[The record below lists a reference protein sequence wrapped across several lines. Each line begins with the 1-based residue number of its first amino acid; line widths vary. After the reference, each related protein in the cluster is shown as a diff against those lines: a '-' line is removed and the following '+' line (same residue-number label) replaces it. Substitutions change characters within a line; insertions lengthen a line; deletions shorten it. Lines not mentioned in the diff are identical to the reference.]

1 MNSRRLTCLLVFAA
15 LAVAARAQMVAFPDF
30 TNTAG
35 LQMNSAEVTTG
46 SSILLAAN
54 QQNRSGSFFTT
65 SQLDVT
71 DFSALFQF
79 RISSPGGQSD
89 GTSAGADGL
98 ALVLQRVG
106 AAALG
111 GNGEALGYG
120 QRGGSAAIGTSV
132 AVEFDT
138 FANSWDP
145 STNHIGLNL
154 NGSLTSLA
162 ATDIAEAFDSGLL
175 WTVWVDYDGTTLQ
188 VRASNNGVR
197 PTSAT
202 LSQELNIASTIGGST
217 AFVGFT
223 GSTGSAYGT
232 HEIVA
237 FAFSTNFVEGGLTMV
252 PEPST
257 YALLALGLGAV
268 GAAVWRRRARR

>member
-1 MNSRRLTCLLVFAA
+1 MTPRPLAGLIVFAA
-15 LAVAARAQMVAFPDF
+15 MVVAARAQVVAFPNF
-30 TNTAG
+30 TDTTG
-35 LQMNSAEVTTG
+35 LQLNSAEVTAGNT
-46 SSILLAAN
+46 ILLAAN

-65 SQLDVT
+65 TQWDVT
-71 DFSALFQF
+71 DFSAFFQF

-98 ALVLQRVG
+98 ALVMQRVG
-106 AAALG
+106 ATALG

-132 AVEFDT
+132 VVEFDT

-145 STNHIGLNL
+145 NTNHIGLNL
-154 NGSLTSLA
+154 NGSLTSLVTTNVA
-162 ATDIAEAFDSGLL
+162 DAFDSGLI
-175 WTVWVDYDGTTLQ
+175 WSVWVDYNGTALE

-197 PTSAT
+197 PVSAT
-202 LSQELNIASTIGGST
+202 LSQALDIASTIGGST
-217 AFVGFT
+217 AFIGFT

-237 FAFSTNFVEGGLTMV
+237 FAFSTTFVEGGLTMI

-257 YALLALGLGAV
+257 YALLALGLGLV
-268 GAAVWRRRARR
+268 GAAVWRRRC